1 MKKDTQDFGEKLKQH
16 LEFIYKDQYHKDLL
30 SKTQQLIYQYAD
42 KVPGRSGKW
51 DQNDV
56 FLITYGDTLKKE
68 GEKPLSTLENFLTT
82 HFGDS
87 ISVVH
92 LLPFFPYSSDDG
104 FSVIDYYK
112 VRNDL
117 GEWEDIEKLG
127 QHYDLMADLV
137 LNHISTHS
145 EWFQNFLKNQS
156 PGRDY
161 FIVKDADEDL
171 SKVVR
176 PRSTPLLTAFDTAEG
191 KKHVWTTFS
200 SDQVDLNFKNPGVFL
215 AMLEIMLYYL
225 SKGIR
230 IIRLDAIAFLWK
242 ENQTSCLHLPETHEF
257 VKLFRDIFDY
267 LDPGLVLI
275 TETNVP
281 NKENL
286 SYFGDGDEAHMIYQF
301 NLPPLLL
308 YSFFAEDSYY
318 FANWAATLPEAPEE
332 STYLNFTASHDGI
345 GVRPLEGIVPE
356 DKKNELFET
365 IRKNGGMIST
375 KVNTDGTESPY
386 ELNTT
391 YLDALKETRF
401 SPDKYQIERFISSQ
415 AVMTAFKGIPAFY
428 IHSLL
433 GTENDYEGYRQTQ
446 RARKLNRKQW
456 DYDELVRILE
466 QESKNRTILDRLI
479 RIINVR
485 KQQEAFHPD
494 AKQEWMDL
502 GSNFIAFR
510 RKSEN
515 QEIISV
521 TNVTSHIQGI
531 RIEAMQ
537 AVTELISEDHEP
549 HGYAELLLPPFATR
563 WYSSSPGMIEIKED

>member
-1 MKKDTQDFGEKLKQH
+1 MKKNTQDFAEKLKQH

-30 SKTQQLIYQYAD
+30 SKTQQLINQYAD

-68 GEKPLSTLENFLTT
+68 GEKPLNTLENFLTSY
-82 HFGDS
+82 FGDS

-117 GEWEDIEKLG
+117 GEWENIEKLG

-137 LNHISTHS
+137 LNHISTQS

-161 FIVKDADEDL
+161 FIVKDPDEDL

-242 ENQTSCLHLPETHEF
+242 EDQTSCLHLPETHEF

-281 NKENL
+281 NEENL
-286 SYFGDGDEAHMIYQF
+286 SYFGDGDEAHIIYQF

-308 YSFFAEDSYY
+308 YSFFTEDSYY
-318 FANWAATLPEAPEE
+318 FANWAATLPEPPEE
-332 STYLNFTASHDGI
+332 STFLNFTASHDGI

-356 DKKNELFET
+356 DKKKELFEN
-365 IRKNGGMIST
+365 IRENGGMIST
-375 KVNTDGTESPY
+375 KVNADGTESPY

-415 AVMTAFKGIPAFY
+415 AVMTAFKGVPAFY

-456 DYDELVRILE
+456 DYDELIGMLE
-466 QESKNRTILDRLI
+466 QESKNRTILDRLL

-521 TNVTSHIQGI
+521 TNVTSHRQGI

-537 AVTELISEDHEP
+537 AVTELINEDHEP

-563 WYSSSPGMIEIKED
+563 WFSSSPGMIDIKED

>member
-1 MKKDTQDFGEKLKQH
+1 MKKNTQDFAEKLKQH

-30 SKTQQLIYQYAD
+30 SKTQQLINQYAD

-56 FLITYGDTLKKE
+56 FLITYGDTLKRE
-68 GEKPLSTLENFLTT
+68 GEKPLNTLENFLTSY
-82 HFGDS
+82 FGDS

-117 GEWEDIEKLG
+117 GEWENIEKLG

-137 LNHISTHS
+137 LNHISTQS

-161 FIVKDADEDL
+161 FIVKDPDEDL

-176 PRSTPLLTAFDTAEG
+176 PRSTPLLTAFDTTEG

-242 ENQTSCLHLPETHEF
+242 EDQTSCLHLPETHEF

-281 NKENL
+281 NEENL

-308 YSFFAEDSYY
+308 YSFFTEDSYY
-318 FANWAATLPEAPEE
+318 FANWAATLPEPPEE
-332 STYLNFTASHDGI
+332 STFLNFTASHDGI

-356 DKKNELFET
+356 DKKKELFEN
-365 IRKNGGMIST
+365 IRENGGMIST
-375 KVNTDGTESPY
+375 KVNADGTESPY

-415 AVMTAFKGIPAFY
+415 AVMTAFKGVPAFY

-456 DYDELVRILE
+456 DYNELVGMLE
-466 QESKNRTILDRLI
+466 QESKNRTILDRLL

-510 RKSEN
+510 RKNEN

-521 TNVTSHIQGI
+521 TNVTSHRQGI

-537 AVTELISEDHEP
+537 AVTELINEDHEP

-563 WYSSSPGMIEIKED
+563 WFSSGPGMIDIKED